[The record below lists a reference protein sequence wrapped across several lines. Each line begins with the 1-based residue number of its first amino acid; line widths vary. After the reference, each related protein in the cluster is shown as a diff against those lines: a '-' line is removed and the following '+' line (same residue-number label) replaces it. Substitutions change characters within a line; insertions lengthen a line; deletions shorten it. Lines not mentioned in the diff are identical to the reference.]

1 MSSQPGTI
9 PGLAANRYLTE
20 FFPSNQIVGHH
31 HHTMKCWHCENE
43 AKAICVFCG
52 RGVCATHR
60 QAKAHFAGYGLKK
73 RPILAGIFH
82 FASPTATCVRDASW
96 CGVCQVEDVETY

>member
-1 MSSQPGTI
+1 
-9 PGLAANRYLTE
+9 
-20 FFPSNQIVGHH
+20 
-31 HHTMKCWHCENE
+31 MKCWHCENE

-52 RGVCATHR
+52 RGVCPTHR

-96 CGVCQVEDVETY
+96 CGLCQVEVVETY